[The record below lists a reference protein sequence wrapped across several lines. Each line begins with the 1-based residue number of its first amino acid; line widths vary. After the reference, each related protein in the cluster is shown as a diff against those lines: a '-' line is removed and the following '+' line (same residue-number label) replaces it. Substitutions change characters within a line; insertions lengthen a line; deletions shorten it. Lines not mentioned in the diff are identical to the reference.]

1 MDNID
6 KLIQIYCYICQC
18 YNSNLSLHFQRTSNH
33 FQPKFTDQ
41 EVLTIFF
48 YCFIVEKRMEIKDI
62 YQFANDYLR
71 TWFPDLG
78 KTYESYLHRINKLHS
93 VFPLLIE
100 IITQQKMKATP
111 IEEFKLFNQLFFSLI
126 DSMPIIVANGNRSGS
141 ATVASD
147 MCDKGY
153 CSSKKMYYYGVKL
166 HVLGFSIFKKLP
178 IPEFVATSPASNND
192 LSVAKFVFECL
203 KDRVIFADKIYGNKE
218 FEEYL
223 KKYNNLHIL
232 KPVKKKKGQE
242 FLEAADNYYS
252 TTVSQVRQPIE
263 AFFSWIIEKTGIQK
277 ASKIRS
283 SKGLLT
289 HVFGRFAAAMMIM
302 CFDFL

>member
-1 MDNID
+1 M
-6 KLIQIYCYICQC
+6 
-18 YNSNLSLHFQRTSNH
+18 SNN

-48 YCFIVEKRMEIKDI
+48 YCLIVEKRMEVKDI
-62 YQFANDYLR
+62 YQFANNYLR
-71 TWFPDLG
+71 SWFPDLG
-78 KTYESYLHRINKLHS
+78 TTYESYLHRINNLHN

-100 IITQQKMKATP
+100 ITTQYKMENTP
-111 IEEFKLFNQLFFSLI
+111 IKEFKLLNELFFSLI
-126 DSMPIIVANGNRSGS
+126 DSMPIIVATGGRSCT

-147 MCDKGY
+147 ICDKGY
-153 CSSKKMYYYGVKL
+153 CSSKKLHYYGLKL

-192 LSVAKFVFECL
+192 LTIAKPVFERL
-203 KDRVIFADKIYGNKE
+203 KNRIIFADKIYGNKD

-223 KKYNNLHIL
+223 KENNNLHIL

-263 AFFSWIIEKTGIQK
+263 AFFNWIIEKTGIQK

-283 SKGLLT
+283 SKGLMT
-289 HVFGRFAAAMMIM
+289 HVFGRFAAAMLIM
-302 CFDFL
+302 HFDFL